1 MALCCLILPNVSK
14 YSRVRASIAEYTLKL
29 LAHASECCVMS
40 PNLAQYRF
48 WVPNVPSCRNSAAHW
63 TLATDSYAPPH
74 SAGAPKARWR
84 FGPQALYIYIYVYIT
99 DCTEGSPK
107 PCRAAQQVC
116 IYTYISLCTSICIC
130 MCTYTPTHIY
140 IHVYTTLHACDH
152 FLSRRSRC
160 TKTGTKSERKAR
172 KTIPELRK
180 ELTESHFLQRS
191 RYSGNPENA
200 PLSVDTSV
208 SLPNFTKRRGV
219 TRRPP

>member
-1 MALCCLILPNVSK
+1 MCPPAGIPQLTGRWPQTLMLRPTLP
-14 YSRVRASIAEYTLKL
+14 
-29 LAHASECCVMS
+29 
-40 PNLAQYRF
+40 
-48 WVPNVPSCRNSAAHW
+48 
-63 TLATDSYAPPH
+63 APQRHGGGSGRRP
-74 SAGAPKARWR
+74 
-84 FGPQALYIYIYVYIT
+84 FIYI
-99 DCTEGSPK
+99 
-107 PCRAAQQVC
+107 C